1 MAEKLFK
8 SNQLLGQ
15 LRRIV
20 KSEQLVLS
28 ILALVVGAMAGGGTI
43 LFREGILFVQLLT
56 FGSGEEAVHEYLAHL
71 PAWHLIMVPTL
82 GGLFVGVFIYRFL
95 PERRTHGVADVVD
108 AALFHDA
115 RMSSRCGI
123 KSVFISAVSLGT
135 GASLGREGPVVHMGA
150 SFGAWLARI
159 LHLRRSTARTLL
171 GCGVASAVA
180 ASFNAPLAG
189 ALFAHEVALGHYAL
203 TAFAPIVLASVTG
216 TIITRLYFGSD
227 IAFLLPANEIQSFLE
242 FPAFALLGIAAGITA
257 ICVTRAIPVVQMA
270 AKASKIPGW
279 LRPAVAGLVIGVV
292 AIKFPQIVGV
302 GYGAMND
309 ALYGAYGWSFL
320 VQLLIVKAAMVAIC
334 IGMGFA
340 GGIFSP
346 ALFLGAMLGGA
357 FGVTAT
363 AIFPDLSSGYGAYT
377 LVGMGA
383 VAAAMLGAPISTTL
397 IIFELTGDYALTIA
411 VMVASVIAS
420 IVMDQFQGGSFF
432 AWQLKCRGLSTRWGR
447 EMNLLRMMKVADIM
461 KAEYQTV
468 PLGDGMPSIREKLIN
483 APYSELFVI
492 DDDGRLHGTITLADL
507 RHAAFD
513 PEMGEEVTAGQVA
526 RSKPPVLL
534 RTDSIEKAVR
544 LMEQTGEEHL
554 PVINNEEERLM
565 VGFVHEK
572 DAMMAYNNALLELQS
587 EERGDAPPKLF

>member
-1 MAEKLFK
+1 
-8 SNQLLGQ
+8 
-15 LRRIV
+15 
-20 KSEQLVLS
+20 
-28 ILALVVGAMAGGGTI
+28 
-43 LFREGILFVQLLT
+43 
-56 FGSGEEAVHEYLAHL
+56 
-71 PAWHLIMVPTL
+71 
-82 GGLFVGVFIYRFL
+82 
-95 PERRTHGVADVVD
+95 
-108 AALFHDA
+108 
-115 RMSSRCGI
+115 
-123 KSVFISAVSLGT
+123 
-135 GASLGREGPVVHMGA
+135 
-150 SFGAWLARI
+150 
-159 LHLRRSTARTLL
+159 
-171 GCGVASAVA
+171 
-180 ASFNAPLAG
+180 
-189 ALFAHEVALGHYAL
+189 
-203 TAFAPIVLASVTG
+203 
-216 TIITRLYFGSD
+216 
-227 IAFLLPANEIQSFLE
+227 
-242 FPAFALLGIAAGITA
+242 
-257 ICVTRAIPVVQMA
+257 
-270 AKASKIPGW
+270 
-279 LRPAVAGLVIGVV
+279 
-292 AIKFPQIVGV
+292 
-302 GYGAMND
+302 
-309 ALYGAYGWSFL
+309 
-320 VQLLIVKAAMVAIC
+320 
-334 IGMGFA
+334 
-340 GGIFSP
+340 
-346 ALFLGAMLGGA
+346 
-357 FGVTAT
+357 VTAT
-363 AIFPDLSSGYGAYT
+363 ASFPDLSSGYGAYT